1 MLNGFFLYKLVLNV
15 LLFFFAGAKEVHEVQ
30 YKSGVYKRTKIAEVT
45 FIRMP
50 FRVVQRNKQHR
61 WEELLSG
68 RFLPGSK
75 VKIAFNG
82 IENSTTRILYSIP
95 FI

>member
-1 MLNGFFLYKLVLNV
+1 
-15 LLFFFAGAKEVHEVQ
+15 
-30 YKSGVYKRTKIAEVT
+30 
-45 FIRMP
+45 MP

-68 RFLPGSK
+68 RSFGGLHLRIFLPGSK

-82 IENSTTRILYSIP
+82 IENSTTGILYSIP